1 MVTSRDL
8 DGLAGEGFRPY
19 PVEDGDTCAEC
30 EGQTPTMWWQE
41 GPYENRDDG
50 TLLCERCVL
59 KYFLGRQALYEAF
72 TEGPRGVEKTFD
84 PDGPNLKDLHV
95 QNRGGLQNRLRRW
108 GFALVAAGVPV
119 YFFVLTLSLFMGG
132 LSRVIGVLI
141 FVFMIV
147 GVILLFFGQDLADRW
162 RRGGKIDL
170 ADPEGSWNVMMGG
183 LALQFAGMLLGIAA
197 IFTSLPGAELFL
209 AFENPLALLC
219 LGFCGAGTLAGVIG
233 APWDL
238 LTPTPGDA

>member
-95 QNRGGLQNRLRRW
+95 QKRGTPRSQLPLVGYTLILSGLPLYCL
-108 GFALVAAGVPV
+108 GMILVLFLGRFPWEIGLLIS
-119 YFFVLTLSLFMGG
+119 VL
-132 LSRVIGVLI
+132 
-141 FVFMIV
+141 MIV
-147 GVILLFFGQDLADRW
+147 GLVLLFFGQDLADRW
-162 RRGGKIDL
+162 HR
-170 ADPEGSWNVMMGG
+170 EG
-183 LALQFAGMLLGIAA
+183 A
-197 IFTSLPGAELFL
+197 
-209 AFENPLALLC
+209 
-219 LGFCGAGTLAGVIG
+219 
-233 APWDL
+233 
-238 LTPTPGDA
+238 